1 MWHYANFFANIQLN
15 QFIEHHKAWDI
26 HSILK
31 DTYPSEL
38 AKNLNEQFRE
48 NFYLLSGDDKILIEV
63 NEDTDDVEDMQPL
76 LKKTAYSAMDKT
88 IDELGLSPAIS
99 SALKNSTY
107 KNTIENNLINLHF
120 KIIET
125 LEGEEEIY
133 LGLT

>member
-76 LKKTAYSAMDKT
+76 LKKTAYAAMDKT
-88 IDELGLSPAIS
+88 IDELDFPLQLAQPW
-99 SALKNSTY
+99 
-107 KNTIENNLINLHF
+107 KNTTN
-120 KIIET
+120 KI
-125 LEGEEEIY
+125 L
-133 LGLT
+133 